1 MSGRTVAFFSTAPER
16 AHDLF
21 AAHLRDEHGADVVHV
36 SGSLSDRQ
44 KLRDELERV
53 EAEVFLVELKA
64 AAIDVVAEAASERG
78 LDVILAGS
86 DVIPVGGRRPRRRAA
101 APRRRGGCVSEQ
113 RKGERH
119 FLGGPDT
126 PYSKGLM
133 ARALTAVGVPEEGA
147 YELARRTEADLTQ
160 RGEVAVDFDR
170 LAELAVD
177 LLGEERGGRAVRQL
191 RRFRDLQELD
201 LPVILLVG
209 GGTGTGKSTVA
220 TEVAY
225 RLGITRVTSTDFVRQ
240 TMRAFF
246 AKEFMPSIHYSSFEA
261 GLGLTKAEE
270 EESGDAA
277 LLGFLDQ
284 TRNVLTGVEAALQRA
299 LDEGWS
305 MVLEG
310 IHLVPG
316 MLSTELRDA
325 LVVQCVLAI
334 HDEELHRTH
343 FWARDHSSDG
353 IRPVDRY
360 ISGLPEIRMIQE
372 YVLDRAARYDV
383 PVIENESQRD
393 AIAAVMELVLARA
406 ERVAQATR

>member
-1 MSGRTVAFFSTAPER
+1 MTTER
-16 AHDLF
+16 
-21 AAHLRDEHGADVVHV
+21 
-36 SGSLSDRQ
+36 
-44 KLRDELERV
+44 
-53 EAEVFLVELKA
+53 
-64 AAIDVVAEAASERG
+64 
-78 LDVILAGS
+78 
-86 DVIPVGGRRPRRRAA
+86 
-101 APRRRGGCVSEQ
+101 

-119 FLGGPDT
+119 FLGGPEA

-133 ARALTAVGVPEEGA
+133 ARALTAVGVGEEGA
-147 YELARRTEADLTQ
+147 YELARLTEIDLEK
-160 RGEVAVDFDR
+160 RGEVSVDLDR
-170 LAELAVD
+170 LGELAGEV
-177 LLGEERGGRAVRQL
+177 LGEERGSRAVRQL

-261 GLGLTKAEE
+261 GLGLSKAEE

-310 IHLVPG
+310 VHLVPG
-316 MLSTELRDA
+316 MITTELRGA
-325 LVVQCVLAI
+325 LVVQCVLGIRNEEI
-334 HDEELHRTH
+334 HRSH
-343 FWARDHSSDG
+343 FWIRDAHTDG
-353 IRPVDRY
+353 VRPVDRY
-360 ISGLPEIRMIQE
+360 IAGLPEIRMIQE
-372 YVLDRAARYDV
+372 YVLDRAARNDV
-383 PVIENESQRD
+383 PVIENESQND
-393 AIAAVMELVLARA
+393 AVGAVMNLVLEQA
-406 ERVAQATR
+406 ERVKQGVR

>member
-1 MSGRTVAFFSTAPER
+1 MT
-16 AHDLF
+16 
-21 AAHLRDEHGADVVHV
+21 
-36 SGSLSDRQ
+36 
-44 KLRDELERV
+44 
-53 EAEVFLVELKA
+53 
-64 AAIDVVAEAASERG
+64 SER
-78 LDVILAGS
+78 
-86 DVIPVGGRRPRRRAA
+86 
-101 APRRRGGCVSEQ
+101 

-119 FLGGPDT
+119 FLGGPEA

-133 ARALTAVGVPEEGA
+133 ARALTAVGVREESA
-147 YELARRTEADLTQ
+147 YELARLTESDLAQ
-160 RGEVAVDFDR
+160 RGEVSVDLDR
-170 LAELAVD
+170 LRELAVD
-177 LLGEERGGRAVRQL
+177 VLGEERGSRAVRQL

-261 GLGLTKAEE
+261 GLGLSKAEE

-310 IHLVPG
+310 VHLVPG
-316 MLSTELRDA
+316 MITTELQGA

-334 HDEELHRTH
+334 RDEEIHRTH
-343 FWARDHSSDG
+343 FWHRDATTDG
-353 IRPVDRY
+353 MRPVDRY
-360 ISGLPEIRMIQE
+360 IAGLPEIRMIQE
-372 YVLDRAARYDV
+372 YVLERAARADV
-383 PVIENESQRD
+383 PVIANESQSE
-393 AIAAVMELVLARA
+393 AVSAVMNLVLEQA
-406 ERVAQATR
+406 ERVAAQGVR

>member
-1 MSGRTVAFFSTAPER
+1 
-16 AHDLF
+16 
-21 AAHLRDEHGADVVHV
+21 
-36 SGSLSDRQ
+36 
-44 KLRDELERV
+44 
-53 EAEVFLVELKA
+53 
-64 AAIDVVAEAASERG
+64 
-78 LDVILAGS
+78 
-86 DVIPVGGRRPRRRAA
+86 
-101 APRRRGGCVSEQ
+101 VSEQ

-119 FLGGPDT
+119 FLGGPET
-126 PYSKGLM
+126 PYSKGVL
-133 ARALTAVGVPEEGA
+133 ARALVATGLTEERA
-147 YELARRTEADLTQ
+147 YELARRTETDLAQ
-160 RGEVAVDFDR
+160 RGEFAVDLDR
-170 LAELAVD
+170 LRELAVD
-177 LLGEERGGRAVRQL
+177 LLGEQAGSRAIGRL

-201 LPVILLVG
+201 QPVILLVG

-310 IHLVPG
+310 VHLVPG
-316 MLSTELRDA
+316 MITTEFEGA

-334 HDEELHRTH
+334 HDEEIHQTH
-343 FWARDHSSDG
+343 FWARDASSDG
-353 IRPVDRY
+353 VRPVDRY
-360 ISGLPEIRMIQE
+360 IAGLPEIRMIQDYIVE
-372 YVLDRAARYDV
+372 RARRCDV
-383 PVIENESQRD
+383 PVIENELARD
-393 AIAAVMELVLARA
+393 AVSSVMGLVLEQA
-406 ERVAQATR
+406 ERAAEKAAR

>member
-1 MSGRTVAFFSTAPER
+1 M
-16 AHDLF
+16 
-21 AAHLRDEHGADVVHV
+21 
-36 SGSLSDRQ
+36 
-44 KLRDELERV
+44 
-53 EAEVFLVELKA
+53 
-64 AAIDVVAEAASERG
+64 SER
-78 LDVILAGS
+78 
-86 DVIPVGGRRPRRRAA
+86 
-101 APRRRGGCVSEQ
+101 

-119 FLGGPDT
+119 FLGGPDS

-133 ARALTAVGVPEEGA
+133 ARALTAVGVTEDSA
-147 YELARRTEADLTQ
+147 YEIARRTEADLAQ
-160 RGEVAVDFDR
+160 RREVEVDLDR
-170 LAELAVD
+170 LRELAIDV
-177 LLGEERGGRAVRQL
+177 LGDDRGARAVRQL
-191 RRFRDLQELD
+191 RRFRDLQDLD

-284 TRNVLTGVEAALQRA
+284 TRNVLTGVEAAVQRA

-305 MVLEG
+305 IVLEG
-310 IHLVPG
+310 VHLVPG
-316 MLSTELRDA
+316 MLSTELKGA

-334 HDEELHRTH
+334 HDEEIHRSH
-343 FWARDHSSDG
+343 FWIRDVTSEG
-353 IRPVDRY
+353 VRPVDRY
-360 ISGLPEIRMIQE
+360 IAGLPEIRMIQE
-372 YVLDRAARYDV
+372 YIVARARRYDV
-383 PVIENESQRD
+383 PIVENERQRD
-393 AIAAVMELVLARA
+393 AIASVMELVLAQA
-406 ERVAQATR
+406 ERMAQKVK

>member
-1 MSGRTVAFFSTAPER
+1 V
-16 AHDLF
+16 
-21 AAHLRDEHGADVVHV
+21 
-36 SGSLSDRQ
+36 
-44 KLRDELERV
+44 
-53 EAEVFLVELKA
+53 
-64 AAIDVVAEAASERG
+64 SER
-78 LDVILAGS
+78 
-86 DVIPVGGRRPRRRAA
+86 
-101 APRRRGGCVSEQ
+101 
-113 RKGERH
+113 RKGERNV
-119 FLGGPDT
+119 LGSAES

-133 ARALTAVGVPEEGA
+133 ARALTAVGLREDEA
-147 YELARRTEADLTQ
+147 YELARRTESDLAQ
-160 RGEVAVDFDR
+160 RGEVSVDLDR
-170 LAELAVD
+170 LQELASD
-177 LLGEERGGRAVRQL
+177 HLGAERGPRAIRQL
-191 RRFRDLQELD
+191 RRLRDLQELD

-310 IHLVPG
+310 VHLVPG
-316 MLSTELRDA
+316 MITTELKGA

-334 HDEELHRTH
+334 HDEEIHKTH
-343 FWARDHSSDG
+343 FWIRDATSEG
-353 IRPVDRY
+353 VRPVDRY
-360 ISGLPEIRMIQE
+360 IAGMPEIRMIQE
-372 YVLDRAARYDV
+372 YVLERAARNDV
-383 PVIENESQRD
+383 PVIENETQTE
-393 AIAAVMELVLARA
+393 AIGAVMNLVLEQA
-406 ERVAQATR
+406 ERAAARGVTR